1 MIKPVKEDFYNKL
14 DELIKLNLQKKAYDI
29 NLIDELH
36 VNENAHTRILMKLL
50 EFTRDNNYYILQK
63 FLELLNERLED
74 TYKIEN
80 FVSPKFKYQWA
91 DIDGYIYQ
99 DKKNAIIIENKIF
112 TSDHDQQLQAYS
124 NWINNQDVDEK
135 FLIYLTL
142 YGSKSTEG

>member
-36 VNENAHTRILMKLL
+36 ANENAHTRILMKLL

-99 DKKNAIIIENKIF
+99 DKKNAIIIENKI
-112 TSDHDQQLQAYS
+112 QL
-124 NWINNQDVDEK
+124 D
-135 FLIYLTL
+135 
-142 YGSKSTEG
+142 